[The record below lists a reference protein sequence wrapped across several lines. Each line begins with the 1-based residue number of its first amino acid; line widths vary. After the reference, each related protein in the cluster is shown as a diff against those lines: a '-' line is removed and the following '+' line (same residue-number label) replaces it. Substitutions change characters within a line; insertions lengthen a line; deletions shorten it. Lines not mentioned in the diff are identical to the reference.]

1 MYASAAAT
9 ISWFYDP
16 SVSFGLLL
24 FQLLEMSVELI
35 EFLGQNVSIR
45 NKVVLFT
52 SKLLLRPHKVCAKPV
67 FPRYFITHRK
77 MIDAL
82 ELIESFVEERFA
94 T

>member
-24 FQLLEMSVELI
+24 FQLLEMSVELV
-35 EFLGQNVSIR
+35 ELLGQYVSIR
-45 NKVVLFT
+45 YKVVLFA
-52 SKLLLRPHKVCAKPV
+52 SKLLLRLHKVCAKPV

-82 ELIESFVEERFA
+82 KLIQSFVEERFA